1 MSSSSSFS
9 LPSQQPTPNMV
20 GVWLCQISSRLQG
33 GRGEL
38 EGAQATEEKA
48 AEVAKAAP
56 AGGLDGGPVAV
67 ATCRGGAD
75 AAMPEATVYL
85 LLDRFAP
92 S

>member
-1 MSSSSSFS
+1 
-9 LPSQQPTPNMV
+9 MV
-20 GVWLCQISSRLQG
+20 GGWLCQISSRLQG

-38 EGAQATEEKA
+38 VVAAEEKA
-48 AEVAKAAP
+48 AAAP
-56 AGGLDGGPVAV
+56 AGGLDGWPVAV

-75 AAMPEATVYL
+75 KVMPEATVCL